1 GHWWWAVAPFGY
13 PHPSAWKA
21 PGYPAWV
28 GLWYS
33 LLGPAPVRLELVQAL
48 LAPLTVLFTWLLARR
63 ISGPPAP
70 ILAAAVTAA
79 FPFVWE
85 FFGVLY
91 PEALAIPLTLAA
103 LLAFLGRPPTRGRIL
118 AFGVLLGIN
127 LLVRPTSFFLLAGA
141 LAAWVAAAGWRRGI
155 AATVAAGAIALL
167 VVSPWTI
174 RNLVTDRVGFVPI
187 SVQDAAAYGTFNP
200 VSADDPSLPYAW
212 RPNALVS
219 LSEFRNAKSEAA
231 LRSDLQRRA
240 IAFIRA
246 HPASVIEAFY
256 WNGIRRFWD
265 LQSPA
270 RVQGRA
276 RATTIAGLAIYWCL
290 LPLAAVGLWRLR
302 RRREIAYPVLAMAA
316 VASLAFTIVA
326 STRYR
331 APLEPVIAILACS
344 LAARARTPAIARGP
358 RGRDPSLLVSAVRSR
373 SRRSAPTGTGRRAP
387 GGQIAAQPAGEVL
400 GLGRELVAEL
410 ALEAWIE
417 GRVLALADER
427 PVERDRGP
435 PREEAPEP
443 PGIHRVE
450 QPARPVLAVRVRAGE
465 LDRPA
470 RRLEAEERGDAR
482 ERSRRVRDQLL
493 EQQHAQPVPAEVGA
507 HALELA
513 QVAAVLQVTEA
524 RAALGLAPALLGEG
538 IRNAEPLVA
547 EASLVP
553 VVGLGAAH
561 GVPEDGDQPRLR
573 HGSGHPL
580 DSLRVGEVAGALLP
594 HERALG
600 KRGEPRSVPP
610 QVVIAVL
617 AAEEVELA
625 QALDPRVGAQQV
637 LERGGAGLLGSDDQ
651 EIGQSHAL
659 AARMR
664 GGPSGLGGAR
674 IICSAR
680 PPSPTW
686 NLPWPEPL
694 PRTPAPSA
702 SER

>member
-1 GHWWWAVAPFGY
+1 MVAAAKAGQRWGPHGLRQRLSAAFAGASPRELRLLAALACLSFALVAGYALATRANELAGDQSVYDAYGRFFTEGHWWWAVAPFGY

-270 RVQGRA
+270 RVLQDARFQGRA

-344 LAARARTPAIARGP
+344 LAARA
-358 RGRDPSLLVSAVRSR
+358 
-373 SRRSAPTGTGRRAP
+373 
-387 GGQIAAQPAGEVL
+387 Q
-400 GLGRELVAEL
+400 
-410 ALEAWIE
+410 
-417 GRVLALADER
+417 
-427 PVERDRGP
+427 GP
-435 PREEAPEP
+435 PPS
-443 PGIHRVE
+443 
-450 QPARPVLAVRVRAGE
+450 PA
-465 LDRPA
+465 
-470 RRLEAEERGDAR
+470 
-482 ERSRRVRDQLL
+482 
-493 EQQHAQPVPAEVGA
+493 
-507 HALELA
+507 
-513 QVAAVLQVTEA
+513 A
-524 RAALGLAPALLGEG
+524 RAAG
-538 IRNAEPLVA
+538 IP
-547 EASLVP
+547 ASL
-553 VVGLGAAH
+553 
-561 GVPEDGDQPRLR
+561 
-573 HGSGHPL
+573 
-580 DSLRVGEVAGALLP
+580 
-594 HERALG
+594 
-600 KRGEPRSVPP
+600 
-610 QVVIAVL
+610 
-617 AAEEVELA
+617 
-625 QALDPRVGAQQV
+625 
-637 LERGGAGLLGSDDQ
+637 
-651 EIGQSHAL
+651 
-659 AARMR
+659 
-664 GGPSGLGGAR
+664 
-674 IICSAR
+674 SA
-680 PPSPTW
+680 P
-686 NLPWPEPL
+686 
-694 PRTPAPSA
+694 
-702 SER
+702 